1 MKKQLNSRFEIKL
14 DFKRETEN
22 PSRLF
27 RSFAEMIEGVKKL
40 DYLVAESVNTK
51 VKSSIILD
59 DIEKGSLIGKFWNA
73 LVIIEDGQIDNSPE
87 EEKIEEYIE
96 ESRAES
102 LRFIAEKKSS
112 VKDLEDL
119 KDTISKI
126 AEDKKLKNTFNY
138 AELDI
143 LRLAET
149 VNAINSSTGEL
160 NNDESFEL
168 KSSNQVVREI
178 KSGTQKIDIDAVEEA
193 LTDDEVINESELFYL
208 IKKPD
213 FLGDSAWGFKH
224 GNKSLT
230 VKILDQ
236 GWLDEFQS
244 GKVIVVP
251 GDSLQVLVR
260 QTSRYN
266 RNSYLISE
274 KLEVIKVKNII
285 HNS

>member
-1 MKKQLNSRFEIKL
+1 MKKQLNSTFELKL
-14 DFKRETEN
+14 EFKRETEN

-27 RSFAEMIEGVKKL
+27 RSFAEMIEGIKKI

-51 VKSSIILD
+51 IESSIILD
-59 DIEKGSLIGKFWNA
+59 DIEKGSLIGKFWDA
-73 LVIIEDGQIDNSPE
+73 LVISEDGQIDNLPE

-119 KDTISKI
+119 KKTISKI
-126 AEDKKLKNTFNY
+126 AEDKKLNNTFNY
-138 AELDI
+138 AEIDV

-149 VNAINSSTGEL
+149 VNTINGSTEDL
-160 NNDESFEL
+160 NDDESFEL
-168 KSSNQVVREI
+168 TSSNYEVKEI
-178 KSGTQKIDIDAVEEA
+178 KSGVPKIDIDAVEEA
-193 LTDDEVINESELFYL
+193 LTDDEIINESELFYL

-213 FLGDSAWGFKH
+213 FLGDSAWVFKH
-224 GNKSLT
+224 GIKSLT

-236 GWLDEFQS
+236 CWLDKFQS
-244 GKVIVVP
+244 GGVIVMP

-266 RNSYLISE
+266 RNRYLISE
-274 KLEVIKVKNII
+274 KLEVIEVKNII